1 MLADLTRRENAFGCP
16 CHGMS
21 GASFWPTTMGDEGE
35 KGKKTRGMMGQK
47 LNKGKRMEEKEEVA
61 S

>member
-1 MLADLTRRENAFGCP
+1 
-16 CHGMS
+16 MS